1 MGENMK
7 RKFEDIL
14 VSWKNKNSRKPG
26 LIYGA
31 RQIGK
36 TTSIKYFGEKYFE
49 NMIYINFELNRELAE
64 DFQGN
69 ISPDYLIHRFEIYFG
84 EKINKETTLIV
95 FDEIQACERALTS
108 LKYFCENAPEYYIIG
123 AGSLLGVAI
132 KRDDF
137 SFPVGKVNQIHMY
150 PMEFEEFLW
159 AMNQEMLADE
169 IRVCYENRKP
179 IDPTLHK
186 KAMGF
191 YREFLIV
198 GGMPEAV
205 KEYTKN
211 KSMLDVEEIQ
221 GEIINAYVADMAKYA
236 TNSDTTKIM
245 ACFDSL
251 PAQLAKDN
259 KKFQYKII
267 AKGGRASLFGASIDW
282 LLAAGI
288 VIKCEKV
295 DQGKHPLVI
304 FKDLTSFKLY
314 MGDVGLLSH
323 KAGVNEY
330 DIIKGNDHVFIGAL
344 TENYIAN
351 ALKQKGYPLYY
362 WTSGTS
368 EVDFII
374 EKQSDVFPIEVKAR
388 KNVKSRSLSEY
399 VKKYNPV
406 YSIRISEKN
415 FGYENDIL
423 SIPLYAFFCL

>member
-1 MGENMK
+1 MK

-14 VSWKNKNSRKPG
+14 VSWKNKNSRKPA

-36 TTSIKYFGEKYFE
+36 TTSIKNFGEKYFK
-49 NMIYINFELNRELAE
+49 NMIYINFELNRDFAD

-69 ISPDYLIHRFEIYFG
+69 ISSEFLLHRFEIYFG
-84 EKINKETTLIV
+84 EKINKESTLIV

-108 LKYFCENAPEYYIIG
+108 LKYFCEDAPEYYIIG

-150 PMEFEEFLW
+150 PMDFEEFLW
-159 AMNQEMLADE
+159 AKNQEMLADE
-169 IRVCYENRKP
+169 IMAYYEKREP
-179 IDPTLHK
+179 MDPALHK
-186 KAMGF
+186 RAMDI
-191 YREFLIV
+191 YREYLIV
-198 GGMPEAV
+198 GGMPEVV
-205 KEYTKN
+205 KEYTEN
-211 KSMLDVEEIQ
+211 NNMLEVAEIQ
-221 GEIINAYVADMAKYA
+221 GAIINAYVADMAKYA
-236 TNSDTTKIM
+236 SHGETTKIM

-259 KKFQYKII
+259 KKFQYKVV
-267 AKGGRASLFGASIDW
+267 ARGGRASLFGASIDW
-282 LLAAGI
+282 LLASGI
-288 VIKCEKV
+288 VIKCERV
-295 DQGKHPLVI
+295 DQGQHPLAI
-304 FKDLTSFKLY
+304 FKDIASFKLY

-323 KAGVNEY
+323 RAGVNEY

-344 TENYIAN
+344 TENYVAN
-351 ALKQKGYPLYY
+351 ALSQKGYPLYY

-388 KNVKSRSLSEY
+388 ENVKSRSLSVY
-399 VKKYNPV
+399 VKKYYPD
-406 YSIRISEKN
+406 YSIRISGKN
-415 FGYENDIL
+415 FGFENDIL
-423 SIPLYAFFCL
+423 SIPLYAVFCL

>member
-1 MGENMK
+1 MK

-14 VSWKNKNSRKPG
+14 VSWKNKNSRKPA

-36 TTSIKYFGEKYFE
+36 TTSIKYFGEKYFK

-64 DFQGN
+64 DFQVN
-69 ISPDYLIHRFEIYFG
+69 ISPEFLIHRFEVYFG
-84 EKINKETTLIV
+84 EKINKESTLIV

-108 LKYFCENAPEYYIIG
+108 LKYFCEDAPEYYIIG

-137 SFPVGKVNQIHMY
+137 SFPVGKVNQTHMY
-150 PMEFEEFLW
+150 PMDFEEFLW
-159 AMNQEMLADE
+159 AMNQEMLSDE
-169 IRVCYENRKP
+169 IRVYYEKREP
-179 IDPTLHK
+179 MDPTLHK
-186 KAMGF
+186 KAMSL
-191 YREFLIV
+191 YREYLIV
-198 GGMPEAV
+198 GGMPEAI
-205 KEYTKN
+205 KEYTEN
-211 KSMLDVEEIQ
+211 KSMLEVEEIQ

-236 TNSDTTKIM
+236 THNDTTKIM

-259 KKFQYKII
+259 KKFRYKVV
-267 AKGGRASLFGASIDW
+267 ARGGRASLFGASIDW
-282 LLAAGI
+282 LLASGI
-288 VIKCEKV
+288 VIKCERI
-295 DQGKHPLVI
+295 DQGQHPLAI
-304 FKDLTSFKLY
+304 FKDIASFKLY

-323 KAGVNEY
+323 RAGVNEY

-344 TENYIAN
+344 TENYVAN
-351 ALKQKGYPLYY
+351 ALTQKGYPLYY

-388 KNVKSRSLSEY
+388 GNVKSRSLSVY
-399 VKKYNPV
+399 VKKYYPD
-406 YSIRISEKN
+406 YSIRISGKN
-415 FGYENDIL
+415 FGFENDIL
-423 SIPLYAFFCL
+423 SIPLYAVFCL

>member
-1 MGENMK
+1 MK

-14 VSWKNKNSRKPG
+14 VSWKNKNSRKPA

-36 TTSIKYFGEKYFE
+36 TTSIKDFGEKYFK

-69 ISPDYLIHRFEIYFG
+69 ISPDFLIHRFEVYFG
-84 EKINKETTLIV
+84 EKINKESTLIV

-108 LKYFCENAPEYYIIG
+108 LKYFCEDAPEYYIIG

-150 PMEFEEFLW
+150 PMDFEEFLW
-159 AMNQEMLADE
+159 AKNQEILADE
-169 IRVCYENRKP
+169 IREHFEHREP
-179 IDPTLHK
+179 MGPMLHK
-186 KAMGF
+186 KAMGL
-191 YREFLIV
+191 YREYLIV
-198 GGMPEAV
+198 GGMPEAI
-205 KEYTKN
+205 KDYTEN
-211 KSMLDVEEIQ
+211 NNMLEVAEIQ
-221 GEIINAYVADMAKYA
+221 GAIINAYVADMAKYA
-236 TNSDTTKIM
+236 THSETTKIM

-259 KKFQYKII
+259 KKFQYKVV
-267 AKGGRASLFGASIDW
+267 ARGGRASLFGASIDW
-282 LLAAGI
+282 LLASGI
-288 VIKCEKV
+288 VIKCERAE
-295 DQGKHPLVI
+295 QGQHPLAI
-304 FKDLTSFKLY
+304 FKDMTSFKLY

-323 KAGVNEY
+323 RAGVNEY
-330 DIIKGNDHVFIGAL
+330 DIIKGNDHIFIGAL
-344 TENYIAN
+344 TENYVAN
-351 ALKQKGYPLYY
+351 ALTQKGYPLYY

-388 KNVKSRSLSEY
+388 ENIKSRSLSVY
-399 VKKYNPV
+399 VKKYVPD
-406 YSIRISEKN
+406 YSIRISGKN
-415 FGYENDIL
+415 FGLENDIL
-423 SIPLYAFFCL
+423 SIPLYAVFCL